1 MSGATGS
8 NGITIAQVQ
17 HSHSAMNY
25 ASQPSQS
32 FPHSRLTKASQRL
45 SSRCCLPRAPPFT
58 LLPNDSHL
66 YETKQHIII
75 DCELQ
80 VRNESKPEVAGQV
93 LAFSLLLVLNFLNA
107 ELRSFGCEIVVGD
120 ALDTAR

>member
-1 MSGATGS
+1 MPAKRVFMSGATGS
-8 NGITIAQVQ
+8 NGITIAQVH

-58 LLPNDSHL
+58 LLPNDAHL
-66 YETKQHIII
+66 HKTKQHIII
-75 DCELQ
+75 DCEMQ
-80 VRNESKPEVAGQV
+80 VRNESKPEVAGQI
-93 LAFSLLLVLNFLNA
+93 LTFRLLLLL
-107 ELRSFGCEIVVGD
+107 ELIS
-120 ALDTAR
+120 